1 MKKRWIIILAIGI
14 TLSLTLIFSKFINSP
29 TEEIHYNGN
38 DIEVNSETIAS
49 DDIEKEYQ
57 QSKNLGFSNLEVSK
71 DDIANSLINEKLLL
85 QRADKIGIIVSDE
98 EQENTFNN
106 FLTNSKL
113 SEEELNTQLESTGS
127 NLEEFKLELKN
138 YLIISKLIDKEV
150 KPNEITL
157 SDKEFNELTQDDLD
171 LQNVKFLIEDELIIQ
186 KKQEAIDNY
195 IEKLRNGADIN

>member
-29 TEEIHYNGN
+29 TEEIHYNGK

-157 SDKEFNELTQDDLD
+157 SDKEFNEFTQDDLD
-171 LQNVKFLIEDELIIQ
+171 LQNVDFLINDELLAM
-186 KKQEAIDNY
+186 KKQEAMQKYIDNL
-195 IEKLRNGADIN
+195 KKGADIN

>member
-1 MKKRWIIILAIGI
+1 MKKRWIIVLAISI
-14 TLSLTLIFSKFINSP
+14 TLSFTLIYSNFINSP
-29 TEEIHYNGN
+29 AEEIHYNGN

-157 SDKEFNELTQDDLD
+157 SDKEFNEFTQDDLD
-171 LQNVKFLIEDELIIQ
+171 LQNVDFLINDELLAM
-186 KKQEAIDNY
+186 KKQEAMQKYIDNL
-195 IEKLRNGADIN
+195 KKGADIN

>member
-29 TEEIHYNGN
+29 TEEIHYNGK
-38 DIEVNSETIAS
+38 DIEVNSEIIAS

-57 QSKNLGFSNLEVSK
+57 QSKNLGLSNLEVSK
-71 DDIANSLINEKLLL
+71 YDITNFLINEKLLL

-113 SEEELNTQLESTGS
+113 SEEELNTQLES
-127 NLEEFKLELKN
+127 
-138 YLIISKLIDKEV
+138 
-150 KPNEITL
+150 
-157 SDKEFNELTQDDLD
+157 
-171 LQNVKFLIEDELIIQ
+171 
-186 KKQEAIDNY
+186 
-195 IEKLRNGADIN
+195 